1 MKKLLIISLLSMLSI
16 KSERLNAQSFDV
28 NRSYSAIPCTITYE
42 ILDTFLNVLF
52 SETITNPP
60 GPPPPSCHYGGSAKP
75 LYVRITAPLPS
86 GNITIPLDGTP
97 GILYLNCLPLPGNFA
112 FSGSV
117 ISTPGSTC
125 QLQINLQL

>member
-1 MKKLLIISLLSMLSI
+1 MLSI

-75 LYVRITAPLPS
+75 LYVRITAPLS

-97 GILYLNCLPLPGNFA
+97 GILYLNCLPLPGNFS

-117 ISTPGSTC
+117 IPTPSSPCT
-125 QLQINLQL
+125 LQINLQL

>member
-1 MKKLLIISLLSMLSI
+1 MKQLLIISLLSMLSI

-75 LYVRITAPLPS
+75 LYVRITAPLS

-97 GILYLNCLPLPGNFA
+97 GILYLNCLPLPGNFS

-117 ISTPGSTC
+117 IPTPSSPCT
-125 QLQINLQL
+125 LQINLQL